1 MLPRTSLFLIL
12 ALISFACKGSDKDGK
27 ETGSET
33 GDTEDTG
40 DTGDTDD
47 TGDTEDPGDSTRHVL
62 AIMIDGWVPA
72 SIAAATTPELDLLM
86 ASAAVSLEARVED
99 TTISGSGQ
107 ASFLTGVHRDKHWI
121 DDNTFSGENT
131 WAYPSFL
138 ARLETAR
145 PEAGTALYHTW
156 EPLRDVFS
164 ADADTVEFHAYSDD
178 GDAQMVAAAVEDL
191 AIEDIHA
198 AAIMIS
204 DLDTAG
210 HTWGFSETVAEYLL
224 ELESIDAQIGQI
236 MDAVNQRANR
246 DQEEWLVLLST
257 DHSGSG
263 TSHGQNI
270 PEHRLV
276 PLIVSGDGAV
286 TGEIRH
292 APDAVDI
299 ASTALTHLGV
309 ALDGDLDGR
318 AVGLSATPAPTAAMD
333 VNLVVNG
340 GGELER
346 GYGDYEPDAAV
357 PGWVDSGSF
366 TVMFYGA
373 SGGFPTDGVDGPS
386 DRGENFLC
394 GGGTTTDSDM
404 FQDIDLS
411 ALSGAIDAGG
421 VTYDFS
427 AWLGGYDQ
435 QDDRADAGLEFLDGN
450 GGPLSTVMLTGPE
463 AAERNGSTGFME
475 RRDTGDVPPLAR
487 TARVH
492 IVGVTSY
499 GYNDG
504 YADNLSLVLSSASQ

>member
-1 MLPRTSLFLIL
+1 
-12 ALISFACKGSDKDGK
+12 
-27 ETGSET
+27 
-33 GDTEDTG
+33 
-40 DTGDTDD
+40 
-47 TGDTEDPGDSTRHVL
+47 
-62 AIMIDGWVPA
+62 MIDGWVPG
-72 SIAAATTPELDLLM
+72 SIAAANTPELDLLM
-86 ASAAVSLEARVED
+86 AGAAVSLEGRVED

-131 WAYPSFL
+131 SAYPSFL

-156 EPLRDVFS
+156 EPLRDVFGS
-164 ADADTVEFHAYSDD
+164 ADADIVEFHSYSDD

-191 AIEDIHA
+191 AVEDIHA

-210 HTWGFSETVAEYLL
+210 HTWGFSETVAQYLL
-224 ELESIDAQIGQI
+224 ELESIDAQIGQLL
-236 MDAVNQRANR
+236 DAVNQRADR
-246 DQEEWLVLLST
+246 DREEWLILLSS
-257 DHSGSG
+257 DHAGSG
-263 TSHGQNI
+263 TSHGENI

-286 TGEIRH
+286 AGEIRH

-299 ASTALTHLGV
+299 AATALTHLGV

-318 AVGLSATPAPTAAMD
+318 AVGLSATPAAAAAMD

-340 GGELER
+340 GGEMER
-346 GYGDYEPDAAV
+346 GYGNYEPDAAV

-366 TVMFYGA
+366 TVIHYGA
-373 SGGFPTDGVDGPS
+373 SGGFPTDGVDGPN

-404 FQDIDLS
+404 FQDLDLS
-411 ALSGAIDAGG
+411 ALSGVIDAGG

-435 QDDRADAGLEFLDGN
+435 QDDRADAGLEFLDETW
-450 GGPLSTVMLTGPE
+450 GPLSTVTLTGPE
-463 AAERNGSTGFME
+463 AAERNGSTGFIE
-475 RRDTGDVPPLAR
+475 RRDTGDVPPQAR

-492 IVGVTSY
+492 IVGITSY

-504 YADNLSLVLSSASQ
+504 YADNISLVLSSAGQ